1 MRTTTLIN
9 DGRGGDRQPP
19 AVRHGVT
26 GVERKIHDELLDAG
40 GFYRRIY
47 DLELRDQE
55 EAAAEA
61 AIESAG
67 RD

>member
-1 MRTTTLIN
+1 MR
-9 DGRGGDRQPP
+9 DGQI
-19 AVRHGVT
+19 
-26 GVERKIHDELLDAG
+26 VEQGKHDELLDAG